1 MARLGQLVALEC
13 PVIDFDELRDLADEA
28 RAYIQMSDDKAFA
41 LRAIVISHDV
51 VLGIYPSAEGMG
63 LHVIKGDELLRQIA
77 NSNEVGEYSRAAI
90 AVQDREQAETLQAL
104 VA

>member
-1 MARLGQLVALEC
+1 VARLGQLVALEC

>member
-1 MARLGQLVALEC
+1 LEC

>member
-1 MARLGQLVALEC
+1 
-13 PVIDFDELRDLADEA
+13 VIDFDELRDLADEA